1 MLKADLT
8 MAGRLRESYLKVQM
22 GRRLVAGRLLIGIL
36 QPGLGGAPPKSVIY
50 GRMHRT
56 HEADPDFEVCA

>member
-36 QPGLGGAPPKSVIY
+36 QPGLGGGASQVRY
-50 GRMHRT
+50 LWSN
-56 HEADPDFEVCA
+56 AQNA